1 MWLFYFFPYCL
12 GFFRDSD
19 AGGSYEP
26 IGGGDMTKF
35 CFLRVGNSSPASGLL
50 VRRSRPGA
58 NIEAPPRFN
67 PRSGRVGLFFYFFGF
82 FSFLRGYGVRLYAAA
97 CASVCGSMRWVGFLF
112 LGGYYF
118 FSFFGFYFRTDC

>member
-1 MWLFYFFPYCL
+1 
-12 GFFRDSD
+12 
-19 AGGSYEP
+19 
-26 IGGGDMTKF
+26 MTKF

-82 FSFLRGYGVRLYAAA
+82 FRFLRGYGGRWSGAGR
-97 CASVCGSMRWVGFLF
+97 ASVCGSARWGGFLF
-112 LGGYYF
+112 FGGVIFF
-118 FSFFGFYFRTDC
+118 FSFLVFISGQTANLIVGISYDRNFVGFVNVCVVI